1 MTGSGSSL
9 RGAGRGR
16 GGGSFCPNPKA
27 LSFTFK
33 GAPNLFSAVFNAS
46 PVVKSWSYLCH
57 VNETLIRRILNAV
70 FILCQFQNTSA
81 YNLCYSAIQYT
92 PNYRLLYWLPKFQ
105 TLCFRLQQERVPVFR
120 ITTRA
125 QNIADIALPN
135 AANQKM
141 SRILK
146 NLINFRN
153 REVLVADRLQSINL
167 KFYASN
173 QQVNLLFAL
182 FIFVLRRKK

>member
-9 RGAGRGR
+9 RGAGRG
-16 GGGSFCPNPKA
+16 GGGGGGGGEGGSFCPNSKA

-92 PNYRLLYWLPKFQ
+92 PNYRLMYWLPKFQ

-120 ITTRA
+120 ITTPA
-125 QNIADIALPN
+125 QNHRC
-135 AANQKM
+135 QTQRSK
-141 SRILK
+141 K
-146 NLINFRN
+146 C
-153 REVLVADRLQSINL
+153 RE
-167 KFYASN
+167 F
-173 QQVNLLFAL
+173 
-182 FIFVLRRKK
+182 

>member
-1 MTGSGSSL
+1 MGG
-9 RGAGRGR
+9 GGG
-16 GGGSFCPNPKA
+16 GGEGGSFCPNSKA

-105 TLCFRLQQERVPVFR
+105 TLCFGCSKNGYQFSVLLRRPK
-120 ITTRA
+120 I
-125 QNIADIALPN
+125 IADIALPN

-146 NLINFRN
+146 NLKNFRN

-167 KFYASN
+167 KFYALN

>member
-1 MTGSGSSL
+1 MRRWYDVFWMPHSS
-9 RGAGRGR
+9 
-16 GGGSFCPNPKA
+16 
-27 LSFTFK
+27 
-33 GAPNLFSAVFNAS
+33 
-46 PVVKSWSYLCH
+46 
-57 VNETLIRRILNAV
+57 
-70 FILCQFQNTSA
+70 CQFQNTSA

-120 ITTRA
+120 ITTPA
-125 QNIADIALPN
+125 QNHADITLPN

-153 REVLVADRLQSINL
+153 WEVLVTDRLQSINL
-167 KFYASN
+167 KFYALN

-182 FIFVLRRKK
+182 FIFVLRRKKWIASLVYTSRDGRVVRQSTQRPSEWGLLQR